1 MDNRRR
7 NDRDPRC
14 PNKEDSTRNPYYN
27 QPTHSPYKG
36 QAFAVASMAFGI
48 ASMLL
53 TCLGIVPFICAAF
66 SFIFA
71 SLGYRKGKINNR
83 MITNGILT
91 SCLGIISAVTS
102 LIRILGT
109 ITDSTAFTSYRQYLE
124 QFSQQIP

>member
-1 MDNRRR
+1 MNEHRW

-36 QAFAVASMAFGI
+36 QSFAIASLTFGI

-53 TCLGIVPFICAAF
+53 TCLGIVPLICAAF

-71 SLGYRKGKINNR
+71 SLAYRKGKINNR

-91 SCLGIISAVTS
+91 SCLGIISAISS
-102 LIRILGT
+102 LIQLWGVIA
-109 ITDSTAFTSYRQYLE
+109 DSSVYSSYSQYLE
-124 QFSQQIP
+124 QFSQQIR